1 MKAIFQMTYGKSDV
15 LSYGDRPEP
24 RPKHNEVLIRN
35 YATSVN
41 PRDWLI
47 RSGRYQLQFRVP
59 AFPLILGSDL
69 AGQII
74 AVGEGVSQFQVGDR
88 VFGMKNPGNGLA
100 TYAEVVSVSEKHIAR
115 IPEGMDWIP
124 AGATPLC
131 ALTAWQALV
140 NGAGIKPNM
149 SVMVIGASGGVGSF
163 AVQIARALGAEVTAV
178 CSGANADLARRLG
191 ATRVIDYQR
200 EEVLK
205 QSEHFDCV
213 FDTIGRHHFKACRAL
228 LNPGGCFV
236 STIPSPAN
244 LKVMAISKVRALLQ
258 PGCPRAH
265 VVMVRHDAKDLA
277 QIAGLIAAGQL
288 TPLIDRVYPLHEAAQ
303 AHDYSR
309 TLRAR
314 GKIVLS
320 IRS

>member
-1 MKAIFQMTYGKSDV
+1 MKAIYQTAYGKSDV
-15 LSYGDRPEP
+15 LCFGDRPEP
-24 RPKHNEVLIRN
+24 RPGPKEVLIQN

-47 RSGRYQLQFRVP
+47 RSGRYQLQFLVP
-59 AFPLILGSDL
+59 AFPLVLGSDL
-69 AGQII
+69 AGRVI
-74 AVGEGVSQFQVGDR
+74 AVGAGVSEFQVGDR
-88 VFGMKNPGNGLA
+88 VFGMKNPCDGLA
-100 TYAEVVSVSEKHIAR
+100 TYADVVSVSAKHITHT
-115 IPEGMDWIP
+115 PEGLDWIQ

-140 NGAGIKPNM
+140 KGAGIKPGM

-163 AVQIARALGAEVTAV
+163 AVQIARALGARVTAV
-178 CSGANADLARRLG
+178 CSGANAELARRLG

-200 EEVLK
+200 EDVLK
-205 QSEHFDCV
+205 QPERFDCV
-213 FDTIGRHHFKACRAL
+213 FDTIGRHRFTPSCAI
-228 LNPGGCFV
+228 LNQGGRFV
-236 STIPSPAN
+236 STIPSPQN
-244 LKVMAISKVRALLQ
+244 LKVMAISKMRALLQ
-258 PGCPRAH
+258 PGHPRAH
-265 VVMVRHDAKDLA
+265 VVMVRPDAKDLA
-277 QIAGLIAAGQL
+277 EIAGLIAAGQL

-320 IRS
+320 IQP